1 MSDGAAFN
9 RLLCLSQ
16 LCYVMASN
24 TWANTLEML
33 CAGGTA
39 PKVKMGWGGVNSS
52 LIAGGLPAS
61 HGDRLSIRVGM
72 ESFSVDCFRL
82 TVI

>member
-1 MSDGAAFN
+1 MNRLSAGGSAKLVSDGAAFN

-33 CAGGTA
+33 CAHRTA
-39 PKVKMGWGGVNSS
+39 AKVKMGGWGGGV
-52 LIAGGLPAS
+52 LIVP
-61 HGDRLSIRVGM
+61 
-72 ESFSVDCFRL
+72 
-82 TVI
+82 